1 MPENRKLAAILVADI
16 VGFSRLTGVDEDSM
30 LARLR
35 SLRSDVIDPTI
46 AVHSGRVVK
55 RTGDGALVE
64 FRSVVQAVRCAIE
77 IQDIMSERN
86 AGVPVERRI
95 EFRIGIHLGDVVEE
109 VDGDLMGDGVNIA
122 ARLEGIAEAG
132 AICISEDAYRQ
143 VRSRLD
149 LSVVDL
155 GERALKNIAEPLKVY
170 ALQVGGKGRPL
181 GRQPEKAINPVVP
194 DKPSIAVLPF
204 TNMSGDADQ
213 EYFVDG
219 MAEDIITALSKFEQ
233 LFVIARNSSFVYKG
247 RAVDIKQ
254 VGRELGVR
262 YVLEGSVRRSG
273 NRVRI
278 TGQLISSE
286 TGSHLWADRFDG
298 LLEDVFDLQ
307 DQITASVVRA
317 IEPTLRK
324 AEIERAKSKHP
335 ENMGAYDLV
344 LQALPHIY
352 AIRPDSNL
360 LALGFLMRAIDLDQ
374 HYAPALAHASWALV
388 QRITR
393 PWDVYSADDPGLA
406 ISLARRALAAGSDDA
421 QAVVLGGFT
430 LVTLRADYLAGL
442 DAARRAVDLNPGS
455 GFVNG
460 MAGCALIFGDDA
472 AAGLKLLEQAMI
484 LGPKDPSFFSHLTVA
499 SYGHLCCGRPEQ
511 SLELALRSLA
521 LNSSWDSTYWV
532 LITAYMSLNRQE
544 DAKAAA
550 RKLLD
555 IYPDATTSHYEL
567 VLPIRN
573 SMLRDRVIES
583 LKEAGIPD

>member
-1 MPENRKLAAILVADI
+1 
-16 VGFSRLTGVDEDSM
+16 
-30 LARLR
+30 
-35 SLRSDVIDPTI
+35 
-46 AVHSGRVVK
+46 
-55 RTGDGALVE
+55 
-64 FRSVVQAVRCAIE
+64 
-77 IQDIMSERN
+77 
-86 AGVPVERRI
+86 
-95 EFRIGIHLGDVVEE
+95 
-109 VDGDLMGDGVNIA
+109 
-122 ARLEGIAEAG
+122 
-132 AICISEDAYRQ
+132 
-143 VRSRLD
+143 
-149 LSVVDL
+149 
-155 GERALKNIAEPLKVY
+155 
-170 ALQVGGKGRPL
+170 
-181 GRQPEKAINPVVP
+181 
-194 DKPSIAVLPF
+194 
-204 TNMSGDADQ
+204 
-213 EYFVDG
+213 
-219 MAEDIITALSKFEQ
+219 
-233 LFVIARNSSFVYKG
+233 
-247 RAVDIKQ
+247 
-254 VGRELGVR
+254 
-262 YVLEGSVRRSG
+262 
-273 NRVRI
+273 
-278 TGQLISSE
+278 
-286 TGSHLWADRFDG
+286 
-298 LLEDVFDLQ
+298 
-307 DQITASVVRA
+307 
-317 IEPTLRK
+317 
-324 AEIERAKSKHP
+324 
-335 ENMGAYDLV
+335 
-344 LQALPHIY
+344 
-352 AIRPDSNL
+352 
-360 LALGFLMRAIDLDQ
+360 MRAIDLDQ